1 MYRHQPRYTHTPSVN
16 DAMRHARE
24 GPASAHPPPPCY
36 WSGHEEAEEGVVRRA
51 GRPGGAPSLR
61 AGEAAGDVPQPKSAA
76 RLRNSLRV
84 PGVHLRLPDTGQPD
98 FATIRIAYTPDKLCV
113 ELKSLKLYLWSFR
126 DEGAFHEAVT
136 NRILD
141 DLVAAV
147 QPRKAEVV
155 GDFFVRGGIHTV
167 VVARHP

>member
-1 MYRHQPRYTHTPSVN
+1 M
-16 DAMRHARE
+16 AAR
-24 GPASAHPPPPCY
+24 
-36 WSGHEEAEEGVVRRA
+36 RRA
-51 GRPGGAPSLR
+51 EPARRLETFPNPSPHR
-61 AGEAAGDVPQPKSAA
+61 DYEIRFECPEFTCVCPM
-76 RLRNSLRV
+76 
-84 PGVHLRLPDTGQPD
+84 TGQPD

-147 QPRKAEVV
+147 KPRKAEVA

>member
-1 MYRHQPRYTHTPSVN
+1 MKRPKKGLAAAPV
-16 DAMRHARE
+16 DL
-24 GPASAHPPPPCY
+24 SA
-36 WSGHEEAEEGVVRRA
+36 RRA
-51 GRPGGAPSLR
+51 TSPAKRLETFPNPSPLR
-61 AGEAAGDVPQPKSAA
+61 DYEIRFECPEFTCVCPM
-76 RLRNSLRV
+76 
-84 PGVHLRLPDTGQPD
+84 TGQPD
-98 FATIRIAYTPDKLCV
+98 FATIEIAYTPDKLCV

-141 DLVAAV
+141 DLVAAAK
-147 QPRKAEVV
+147 PRKAEVV